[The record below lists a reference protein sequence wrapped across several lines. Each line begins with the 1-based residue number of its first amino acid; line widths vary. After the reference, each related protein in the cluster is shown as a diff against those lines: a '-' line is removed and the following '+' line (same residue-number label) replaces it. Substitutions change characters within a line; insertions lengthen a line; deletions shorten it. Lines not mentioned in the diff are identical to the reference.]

1 VSLSTRKQPVS
12 MNEVLRYR
20 AAQAGGQVGTLA
32 GKAMPFAQQAM
43 PLAQTAGTTVRQ
55 GAGTAMSKTTPV
67 VEAARSWAAPQLEQ
81 SAHAIS
87 ETIAPMISNA
97 LMTAAHKIE
106 VPKPRQRSNRALVA
120 GAMVL
125 TAAAGAA
132 AAAAVRMRRNSGANG
147 AVTVTTEQVRAETEP
162 PPDPDM
168 DGRTRI
174 V

>member
-1 VSLSTRKQPVS
+1 MSLSTKKQPVS
-12 MNEVLRYR
+12 MNDLLRYR
-20 AAQAGGQVGTLA
+20 AAQAGGQVGALA

-43 PLAQTAGTTVRQ
+43 PLAQTASTTVRH
-55 GAGTAMSKTTPV
+55 GAGTAMSRTTPV

-97 LMTAAHKIE
+97 LINAAHKIE
-106 VPKPRQRSNRALVA
+106 VPKQKPKSNRALVA

-132 AAAAVRMRRNSGANG
+132 AATAVRMRRTSAGNG
-147 AVTVTTEQVRAETEP
+147 AVTVTTEQVVAETEP
-162 PPDPDM
+162 PPDPDL
-168 DGRTRI
+168 DGRSRI

>member
-1 VSLSTRKQPVS
+1 
-12 MNEVLRYR
+12 MNDLLRYR
-20 AAQAGGQVGTLA
+20 AAQAGGQVGALA
-32 GKAMPFAQQAM
+32 GKAMPFAQQAR
-43 PLAQTAGTTVRQ
+43 PLAQTAGATVRQ
-55 GAGTAMSKTTPV
+55 GAGTAMSRTTPV

-97 LMTAAHKIE
+97 LITAAHKVE
-106 VPKPRQRSNRALVA
+106 LPKQKQKSNRALVA

-132 AAAAVRMRRNSGANG
+132 AAAAVRMRRSSGGNG
-147 AVTVTTEQVRAETEP
+147 AVTVTTEQMQVEP
-162 PPDPDM
+162 EPPDPDM
-168 DGRTRI
+168 DGGTRI

>member
-1 VSLSTRKQPVS
+1 
-12 MNEVLRYR
+12 MNELLRNR
-20 AAQAGGQVGTLA
+20 AAQAGGQVGALA

-43 PLAQTAGTTVRQ
+43 PLAQTASTTVRQ

-67 VEAARSWAAPQLEQ
+67 VEAARSWAAPHLEQ

-87 ETIAPMISNA
+87 ENIAPMISNA
-97 LMTAAHKIE
+97 LINAAHKIE
-106 VPKPRQRSNRALVA
+106 VPKHKQKSNRALVA

-132 AAAAVRMRRNSGANG
+132 AAVAVRMRRSSGGNG
-147 AVTVTTEQVRAETEP
+147 AVTVTTDQVHETEP
-162 PPDPDM
+162 PDPDL
-168 DGRTRI
+168 DGRSRI

>member
-1 VSLSTRKQPVS
+1 
-12 MNEVLRYR
+12 MNDVLRHR
-20 AAQAGGQVGTLA
+20 AAQAGGQVGALA
-32 GKAMPFAQQAM
+32 GKAVPFAQQAM
-43 PLAQTAGTTVRQ
+43 PLAQTAGTTVRH
-55 GAGTAMSKTTPV
+55 GAGTAMSRTTPV

-97 LMTAAHKIE
+97 LITAAHKIE
-106 VPKPRQRSNRALVA
+106 VPKQKPRSNRALVA

-125 TAAAGAA
+125 TVAAGAA
-132 AAAAVRMRRNSGANG
+132 TAAAVRMRRSSGANG
-147 AVTVTTEQVRAETEP
+147 AVTVTTEQMQADTEP